1 MRFKSTK
8 HHIDGLI
15 ALLLFGVF
23 AACILSVL
31 LTGSEA
37 YRRLTERDRSSFATR
52 TCLEYVA
59 TKVRQAGSA
68 ESISV
73 DSFDGTNALL
83 ITEDIGGRSYV
94 TRVYCYDGWLREIFA
109 AASTEYSASDGEKII
124 RADSLDFSLDGGL
137 LTATLSDSD
146 SGADSI
152 TLSLR
157 EEGVRP

>member
-73 DSFDGTNALL
+73 DSFDGTDA
-83 ITEDIGGRSYV
+83 DIGGRSYV

-109 AASTEYSASDGEKII
+109 AASTECSASDGEKII